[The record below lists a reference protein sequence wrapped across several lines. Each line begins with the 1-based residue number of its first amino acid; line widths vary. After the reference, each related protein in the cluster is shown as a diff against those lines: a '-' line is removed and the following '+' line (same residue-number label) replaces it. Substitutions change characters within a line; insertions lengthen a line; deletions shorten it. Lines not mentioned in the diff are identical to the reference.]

1 MEGRTV
7 LTREGILCR
16 KNEVDHVA
24 QHWTHDLRRIQQFG
38 TMPFEE
44 LKGLLSEEDYKKS
57 VDEWERQTKNKK
69 WCHMTMDTFINF
81 MYQVACNS
89 VYQIGSCRCRSG

>member
-1 MEGRTV
+1 MIFIIPEHY
-7 LTREGILCR
+7 LCN

-57 VDEWERQTKNKK
+57 VKVLQEIWDITDSTK
-69 WCHMTMDTFINF
+69 MT
-81 MYQVACNS
+81 
-89 VYQIGSCRCRSG
+89 